1 MKGIPI
7 FIRFISRRQI
17 ERERERER
25 ETNGFIFF
33 GEGGV
38 NEIKDI
44 YNFFYRGFNVERYM
58 FN

>member
-25 ETNGFIFF
+25 ERETNGVIFF
-33 GEGGV
+33 GEGGI
-38 NEIKDI
+38 NEMKD
-44 YNFFYRGFNVERYM
+44 R
-58 FN
+58 